1 MTLTISN
8 FVKGF
13 PKFLLTGTDDQGN
26 TCLYDFVLE
35 LPTCVQDTTPMRPA
49 VVLDEIYKE
58 PVLVLSPNPTQD
70 TVSIQ
75 YSGYES
81 DVELNV
87 FDLTG
92 RLMST
97 EQLLIKS
104 NNLLLNVASYPTGIY
119 IVVIKQSEQL
129 LSQYKLV
136 KN

>member
-1 MTLTISN
+1 MN
-8 FVKGF
+8 FAYLNF
-13 PKFLLTGTDDQGN
+13 TNDFREFLITGTDTEGN
-26 TCLYDFVLE
+26 TCLYDFKLE
-35 LPTCVQDTTPMRPA
+35 LPACVQDTTPMRPIIA
-49 VVLDEIYKE
+49 SDEIYKE

-97 EQLLIKS
+97 EQLPVKS
-104 NNLLLNVASYPTGIY
+104 NNLLLNVTSYPTGIY
-119 IVVIKQSEQL
+119 IVVIKQGEKL
-129 LSQYKLV
+129 LSQHKLV